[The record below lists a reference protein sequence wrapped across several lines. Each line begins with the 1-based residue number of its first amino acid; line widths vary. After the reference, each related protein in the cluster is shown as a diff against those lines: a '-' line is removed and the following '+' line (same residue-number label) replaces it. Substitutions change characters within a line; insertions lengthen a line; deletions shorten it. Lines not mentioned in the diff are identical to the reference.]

1 MRLRLSALLAPLV
14 LSGAF
19 GQPYTISTFAGSAP
33 QVDIS
38 GKSAGLGG
46 GVYKVV
52 ADPAGNLFFP
62 DQGTILRLDASTGVL
77 TQIAGNGT
85 EGFSGDNGPAAGAQ
99 LFLPQGVAVNSAGN
113 LYIADRYN
121 ARVRKVSRGAITTVA
136 GTGTPGFSGDNGPAA
151 SAQLSFPKDVAVDSD
166 GNLYIADEGNNRI
179 RKVSNGVITTVAGG
193 GSTLGDNGPATSAQ
207 LSSPSGIAVDSAGS
221 LYIADYGNNRIR
233 KVSGGVIATVAGGG
247 SSLGDNGPA
256 TSAQLNSP
264 SGVAVDSAGNLY
276 IADSGNNRIRKVS
289 SYMIATVAGNGTAGF
304 SGDNGPAT
312 SAQLSFPNGVAVDSD
327 GNLYIADTSNSC
339 IREVS
344 NGMITSVA
352 GNGTFSGDHGPATSA
367 QLLFPWGVA
376 ADSAG
381 NVYIA
386 DEGNNRIRKV
396 SGGVIAT
403 VAGSGSYGFSGD
415 NGPATS
421 AQLDLP
427 RGVAVDS
434 AGNLYIADYGNNRI
448 RKVSSGVITTVA
460 GGGSSLGD
468 NGPATSAQLNS
479 PSGVAVDSAG
489 NLYIADSGNQRIRK
503 VSSGVIATVAGGG
516 SSLGDNGPA
525 TSAQLNAPQGVAV
538 DSDGNLYIA
547 DSLNYRIRK
556 VSNGVIT
563 TVAGNGTA
571 GFSGDNGPAASAQ
584 LGGPSG
590 VAVDSAGNLYIADN
604 NRIRK
609 VSGGVITTVAGSAT
623 YGFSGDNGPATG
635 AQLNTSQ
642 GVAVAPAGNVYI
654 ADQANNRIRLLSA
667 SPSSCTYTLAPTFL
681 QPPATGGTFSVAIQT
696 TAACPWTVSGLPI
709 WITISGASSG
719 SGPATITFI
728 VAPNTSGAALSAN
741 ISIAGVSFTVTQGF
755 TAAQSGGQTVYNNF
769 GTNNSFSGNGWCVTG
784 PYATSCTSYATRY
797 IAAPFTP
804 GSSQLLSGISLPL
817 SNLGGTNG
825 AVINLMN
832 SASSGL
838 PGAVLESWSVSNLPT
853 YTPGAT
859 AITLTSV
866 ASKLN
871 PALQAGQT
879 YWVEVQPL
887 AGDTADYW
895 YTNNLGLA
903 FGMANINQAGWTV
916 LSGYA
921 GQTLPAF
928 SATGVPGYSDFG
940 PNNGFSTVGWCVSG
954 SSGANCITLATRYI
968 AAPFTPGTSLIV
980 SSVTLP
986 LSNLSGTNGAVINL
1000 MNSNS
1005 SGVPGAVLESWR
1017 VSNLPNY
1024 FASNVTVTSVAS
1036 KLNPALQAGQTYWV
1050 EVEPPAADTADYWYT
1065 NNLAL
1070 AGGMQNINQAGWT
1083 PLVGYVGQSL
1093 PAFNVVGASGTTPSC
1108 TYSLNPTSLQS
1119 PAAGGNFNVA
1129 IQTAA
1134 ACPWTVSGLPN
1145 WITVSGAS
1153 TGSGPA
1159 SITLMVAPNT
1169 SNAAL
1174 NATVSI
1180 AGVPFAVTQ
1189 ASGQYTCTN
1198 TTPPVI
1204 ASVDSA
1210 SAYGG
1215 YSYFASGSW
1224 LEVKGANLADPADPR
1239 LTATTNP
1246 GQWTASDFNGVNAP
1260 TNLDGI
1266 SVSINGKPA
1275 YVWYLSPTQLNV
1287 QAPEDSATGN
1297 VAITVTNCK
1306 ATSSPFALTHLALAP
1321 GMLAPANYSAG
1332 GTQYMVA
1339 LFASDGA
1346 YVLNTSTGAAFGLNS
1361 RPAKPGDLIIA
1372 YGIGF
1377 GDVIPSTLPGVIV
1390 QQTDTL
1396 VNPVAISFG
1405 STNATLAYSGL
1416 AYGLVGLYQFNIFV
1430 PTGLANGDYQINM
1443 TQNGTKLPQ
1452 TMYLTVQN

>member
-1 MRLRLSALLAPLV
+1 MRLRLTVLLASLIPGV
-14 LSGAF
+14 AF

-62 DQGTILRLDASTGVL
+62 DQGTVLRLDSTTGLL
-77 TQIAGNGT
+77 TFLAGNGT
-85 EGFSGDNGPAAGAQ
+85 EGFGGDNGPAAAAQ
-99 LFLPQGVAVNSAGN
+99 LFLPQGVAVDSAGN
-113 LYIADRYN
+113 VYIADRYN

-136 GTGTPGFSGDNGPAA
+136 GNGTSGFSGDNGPAT
-151 SAQLSFPKDVAVDSD
+151 SAQLSYPQDVAVDSA

-207 LSSPSGIAVDSAGS
+207 LNAPAGIAVDSAGN

-233 KVSGGVIATVAGGG
+233 KVAGGVIATVAGGG
-247 SSLGDNGPA
+247 STLGDNGPA

-276 IADSGNNRIRKVS
+276 IADSGNNRIREVS
-289 SYMIATVAGNGTAGF
+289 NYMIHTVAGNGTAGF
-304 SGDNGPAT
+304 NGDNGPAT
-312 SAQLSFPNGVAVDSD
+312 SAQLSFPNGVAVDSA
-327 GNLYIADTSNSC
+327 GNLYIADTNNSC
-339 IREVS
+339 VREVS
-344 NGMITSVA
+344 NGMITTVA
-352 GNGTFSGDHGPATSA
+352 GNGTFSGDNHPATGA

-376 ADSAG
+376 VDSTG
-381 NVYIA
+381 SLYIA
-386 DEGNNRIRKV
+386 DVDNHRIRKV

-415 NGPATS
+415 SGAATS

-427 RGVAVDS
+427 MGVAVDS
-434 AGNLYIADYGNNRI
+434 AGSLYIADHGNNRI
-448 RKVSSGVITTVA
+448 RKVSSGVIATVA

-468 NGPATSAQLNS
+468 NGPATSAQLNA
-479 PSGVAVDSAG
+479 PQGIAVDSAG
-489 NLYIADSGNQRIRK
+489 NLFLADSGNQRIRK
-503 VSSGVIATVAGGG
+503 VSSGVITTVAGGG

-547 DSLNYRIRK
+547 DSLNYRVRK

-563 TVAGNGTA
+563 TVAGNGTP
-571 GFSGDNGPAASAQ
+571 GFSGDNGPATSAQ
-584 LGGPSG
+584 LAGPSG

-609 VSGGVITTVAGSAT
+609 VSGGVIATVAGNGT
-623 YGFSGDNGPATG
+623 PGFSGDNGPATA
-635 AQLNTSQ
+635 AQFNTPQ
-642 GVAVAPAGNVYI
+642 GVAVAPTGNVYI

-667 SPSSCTYTLAPTFL
+667 SPSACTYSLTPSFL
-681 QPPATGGTFSVAIQT
+681 QPPAKGGTFSVAIQT
-696 TAACPWTVSGLPI
+696 TAACSWTVSGVPI
-709 WITISGASSG
+709 WITVSGASSG

-741 ISIAGVSFTVTQGF
+741 LSIAGLSFAITQAF

-784 PYATSCTSYATRY
+784 PYATSCTSYAARY

-804 GSSQLLSGISLPL
+804 GLSQLLSGISLPL
-817 SNLGGTNG
+817 TNLGGTNG
-825 AVINLMN
+825 AVINLRN
-832 SASSGL
+832 SDSSGL
-838 PGAVLESWSVSNLPT
+838 PGAVLESWSVSNLPNYFAPNVT
-853 YTPGAT
+853 V
-859 AITLTSV
+859 ISV

-879 YWVEVQPL
+879 YWVEVEPL
-887 AGDTADYW
+887 AADTADYW

-916 LSGYA
+916 LVGYA

-928 SATGVPGYSDFG
+928 SVTGIPGYSDFG

-968 AAPFTPGTSLIV
+968 AAPFTPGTSLIL

-1000 MNSNS
+1000 MNSAS
-1005 SGVPGAVLESWR
+1005 SGLPGAVLESWP
-1017 VSNLPNY
+1017 VSNLPDY
-1024 FASNVTVTSVAS
+1024 FASNLTVTSVAS

-1050 EVEPPAADTADYWYT
+1050 EVEPSAADTADYWYT

-1070 AGGMQNINQAGWT
+1070 AGGVQNINQAGWT

-1119 PAAGGNFNVA
+1119 PGAGGNFSVA

-1153 TGSGPA
+1153 SGSGPA
-1159 SITLMVAPNT
+1159 TITLVVAPNAA
-1169 SNAAL
+1169 SAAL
-1174 NATVSI
+1174 NATISI
-1180 AGVPFAVTQ
+1180 AGVPFTVTQ
-1189 ASGQYTCTN
+1189 AGGPYTCTN

-1204 ASVDSA
+1204 TSVDSA

-1224 LEVKGANLADPADPR
+1224 LEVKGVNLADPADTR
-1239 LTATTNP
+1239 LTSATNP

-1260 TNLDGI
+1260 TMLDGI
-1266 SVSINGKPA
+1266 SASINGKPA

-1287 QAPEDSATGN
+1287 QAPEDPATGN
-1297 VAITVTNCK
+1297 VAMTVTNCK
-1306 ATSSPFALTHLALAP
+1306 ATSLPFALTHLALAP

-1339 LFASDGA
+1339 QFASDGA
-1346 YVLNTSTGAAFGLNS
+1346 YVLNASTGAALGLNS

-1377 GDVIPSTLPGVIV
+1377 GDVTPPTLPGVIV
-1390 QQTDTL
+1390 QQTDAL
-1396 VNPVAISFG
+1396 VNPVTISFG

-1416 AYGLVGLYQFNIFV
+1416 AYGLVGLYQFNIYV
-1430 PTGLANGDYQINM
+1430 PLGLANGDYQINV
-1443 TQNGTKLPQ
+1443 TQNGSRLPQ